1 MFVAKHH
8 AMSHVANQSIG
19 PSRNHVLC
27 LASLIFSPTLFAS
40 LSNDDVDVIGVSEY
54 LCLPVEYC
62 AFGLQFCLSYDNLQ
76 YDIEEK
82 RR

>member
-1 MFVAKHH
+1 MYFV
-8 AMSHVANQSIG
+8 
-19 PSRNHVLC
+19 L
-27 LASLIFSPTLFAS
+27 LSLILSPTLS
-40 LSNDDVDVIGVSEY
+40 YDVIGVSEY

-62 AFGLQFCLSYDNLQ
+62 AVGLQFCSSHDNLQ